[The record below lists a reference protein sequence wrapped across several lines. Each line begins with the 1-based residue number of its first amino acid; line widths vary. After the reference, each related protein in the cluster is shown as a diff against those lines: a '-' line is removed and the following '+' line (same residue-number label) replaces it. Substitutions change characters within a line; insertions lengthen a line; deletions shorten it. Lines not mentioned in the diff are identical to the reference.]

1 MNVSQMN
8 EKFLMVKLLSIT
20 IKESLTACIHFSTPG
35 RCSMLNYS
43 AKLCANSVVP
53 SFCKAGQLQQHHVGE
68 LSMEAPL
75 SPFNLVKVYLEKSD
89 MFPQISILELI
100 AQAIM
105 WVQFIG
111 TEICLDNIH
120 FIYRCQISSVGNHLP
135 VKARLGLISFYFKT
149 PSF

>member
-20 IKESLTACIHFSTPG
+20 IKESLPACIHFSTPG

-111 TEICLDNIH
+111 IKICFDNTH
-120 FIYRCQISSVGNHLP
+120 FIYRCQNSSVGNHLP
-135 VKARLGLISFYFKT
+135 VKARLGLISFH
-149 PSF
+149 